1 MEDKEIS
8 LFRDHIL
15 KGQYDSLFKKEG
27 GDKKDANKYH
37 KIHKNL
43 PPKDGRQKYNMSIF
57 EAVTYKI
64 SHK

>member
-57 EAVTYKI
+57 
-64 SHK
+64 